1 MVAFTL
7 RKACD
12 ADLPEIIRLWKRNIK
27 TANTSEDIAEFF
39 HSSRYF
45 FFVADSRTADGGEKL
60 IGFVGGSIRGSQG
73 HISGI
78 AVDREYQRSGVG
90 KALIRMLERALRAK
104 SYDLITLEVRKSNR
118 SAIQFYEVLD
128 YQPSYL
134 IRAYYADGEDAYVY
148 AKKI

>member
-7 RKACD
+7 RKARD
-12 ADLPEIIRLWKRNIK
+12 ADLPEIIRLWKGNIK
-27 TANTSEDIAEFF
+27 TANTSEDIAELF

-45 FFVADSRTADGGEKL
+45 FFVAGSRTAEGAEKL
-60 IGFVGGSIRGSQG
+60 MGFVGGSIRGSHG

-78 AVDREYQRSGVG
+78 AVDRDYQRSGVG
-90 KALIRMLERALRAK
+90 NALIRMLERELRAK
-104 SYDLITLEVRKSNR
+104 SFDLVTLEVRKSNR
-118 SAIQFYEVLD
+118 SAIHFYEMLD

-134 IRAYYADGEDAYVY
+134 IHAYYADGEDAYVF